1 MVSRVEDNIM
11 NFAGKVGLVTGGASG
26 IGRAVAIGFGRQGGA
41 VAVADLNHE
50 RAQAVAA
57 EIIAAGGKALALA
70 MDVTN
75 QTDLEAGIET
85 TLGKFG
91 RLDFLHNNA
100 FGVPATST
108 YGPIAQL
115 DNATWDHTLNVAL
128 TATFKGMRAVIPVM
142 ARQGGGSIV
151 NTASVS
157 GLFGDRGMAAYNT
170 AKAGV
175 INLTRAASLEY
186 GRQGVRINCVCP
198 GIIETP
204 LTADTLAQGY
214 YGEAIRKRLPL
225 ARAGKPEEVANVV
238 LFLASD
244 LASYVTGAAYVVDG
258 GQTVQTGL
266 MDDPAG

>member
-1 MVSRVEDNIM
+1 MIS
-11 NFAGKVGLVTGGASG
+11 FGGKVGLVTGGASG
-26 IGRAVAIGFGRQGGA
+26 IGRAVAAGFARAGGTI
-41 VAVADLNHE
+41 AVADFNYE
-50 RAQAVAA
+50 GAQRLCA
-57 EIIAAGGKALALA
+57 EIAGFGGKALAVR
-70 MDVTN
+70 MDVTK
-75 QTDLEAGIET
+75 QAELEAGIST
-85 TLGKFG
+85 ALGQFG

-100 FGVPATST
+100 FGVPAEST
-108 YGPIAQL
+108 YGPIGHL

-128 TATFKGMRAVIPVM
+128 TATFKGMRAVIPAM
-142 ARQGGGSIV
+142 ARQGGGAIV

-175 INLTRAASLEY
+175 INLTRAAALEY
-186 GRQGVRINCVCP
+186 GRQGIRVNCVCP

-204 LTADTLAQGY
+204 LTAGPLTQGVY
-214 YGEAIRKRLPL
+214 SEAIRKRLPL

-258 GQTVQTGL
+258 GHTTQTGL
-266 MDDPAG
+266 MDDPTG